1 MVKIEIDIKDQDLR
15 AMLSKLG
22 QKMRDMT
29 PFMRTAAG
37 IMHDEVEEN
46 FAQEGRPKWKKSK
59 RAEKQGGQTLQK
71 SGQMAASISERH
83 DSNEAAVGTNKVYAP
98 AQQFGVNKTVSVPAH
113 SRKTKSGKGGTV
125 RAHVMKMNLPA
136 RPFLT
141 MGPDGLDKIQS
152 AAKRYLEKD

>member
-71 SGQMAASISERH
+71 SSGQ
-83 DSNEAAVGTNKVYAP
+83 
-98 AQQFGVNKTVSVPAH
+98 
-113 SRKTKSGKGGTV
+113 
-125 RAHVMKMNLPA
+125 
-136 RPFLT
+136 
-141 MGPDGLDKIQS
+141 
-152 AAKRYLEKD
+152 KRL